1 VLLHSR
7 LKFFGRAGAR
17 PSSSAPA
24 LPNSFK
30 FSVMQDKTGAEF
42 VQKIF
47 GRAGA
52 RPSSSAP
59 ALPNLFKI
67 LVVQDKT
74 GGLLS

>member
-1 VLLHSR
+1 MQDKTGAEFVQ
-7 LKFFGRAGAR
+7 KIFGRAGAR

-52 RPSSSAP
+52 
-59 ALPNLFKI
+59 
-67 LVVQDKT
+67 
-74 GGLLS
+74 